1 MVKGQ
6 ELGVW
11 SQNFERIQT
20 NISFHE
26 LTFFLDKQQYI
37 VVNILNYTKYS
48 PSEHLSNRLS

>member
-1 MVKGQ
+1 MVKDQ

-20 NISFHE
+20 NISFHK